1 MPGATPMHVEVESLD
16 MLRTSRVP
24 VVVMEPAVY
33 SKPRSAALLAL
44 NVNLQPLHGTRL
56 VSNTFEPSAVA
67 CNLSK
72 LRPA

>member
-1 MPGATPMHVEVESLD
+1 MQVEVANLD
-16 MLRTSRVP
+16 MLNTSRVP
-24 VVVMEPAVY
+24 VVVIDPAVY

-44 NVNLQPLHGTRL
+44 NVNLHPLHGTRL
-56 VSNTFEPSAVA
+56 VSNTLEPSAVA